1 MKHPLSAIVFSIAL
15 LGLIN
20 ARAATITYQT
30 RLINEGVNSS
40 DYRTSWNEQTS
51 VTTSQNYSN
60 FDFVWGG
67 NNTFSHLAVNF
78 ASKAGSVLFQ
88 IAPDAGFGGALY
100 LDGLL
105 LTAKQYDLWWGYDW
119 NNSSQMLASLANLG
133 SGNHI
138 LEVFWAENCCNGAGS
153 GRYSID
159 GGMSWQS
166 LSTTN
171 LDKLAPVP
179 VPAAI
184 WLFGTGLIALVSL
197 RRKTT
202 STELLK
208 P

>member
-1 MKHPLSAIVFSIAL
+1 MKHSISAIVFSFAL

-20 ARAATITYQT
+20 AHAATITYQT
-30 RLINEGVNSS
+30 RIINAGVNSS
-40 DYRTSWNEQTS
+40 DYRTSWNAQTF

-60 FDFVWGG
+60 FDFAWGG
-67 NNTFSHLAVNF
+67 NNTFSHLAVNY

-88 IAPDAGFGGALY
+88 VAPDAGFGGALY

-105 LTAKQYDLWWGYDW
+105 LTAKQHDLWWGYDW
-119 NNSSQMLASLANLG
+119 NNSSQMLASLAKLRA
-133 SGNHI
+133 GNHI
-138 LEVFWAENCCNGAGS
+138 LEAFWAENCCNGAGS
-153 GRYSID
+153 GRYSLGD
-159 GGMSWQS
+159 GMSWQS
-166 LSTTN
+166 LSAIN

-202 STELLK
+202 FTEAA
-208 P
+208 